1 MTYTVTI
8 ANEIE
13 NFPTRVDAITAAKER
28 SKQVRGEVTVQDSSG
43 AEVLTYRGGELASYL
58 WDDRR

>member
-1 MTYTVTI
+1 MAYTVTVGS
-8 ANEIE
+8 EVE
-13 NFPTRVDAITAAKER
+13 EHPTREAAIAAAKDR
-28 SKQVRGEVTVQDSSG
+28 SKVTRGEITVSDSRG